1 MKRSRR
7 QSKPCPVSSFTGC
20 TDGFSAA
27 SKTNG
32 IDRLRTIPCRDDWI
46 SWLKRPY
53 PSIALVLRHRF
64 PLMKSRA
71 TRSFWKQF
79 HNLPKDIQATA
90 TREYRLWSVNP
101 KHQALR
107 FKKVGGQWSARITD
121 DYRALGI
128 MAGDT
133 MIWYFI
139 GTHTEYDRLLK
150 KK

>member
-1 MKRSRR
+1 
-7 QSKPCPVSSFTGC
+7 
-20 TDGFSAA
+20 
-27 SKTNG
+27 
-32 IDRLRTIPCRDDWI
+32 
-46 SWLKRPY
+46 
-53 PSIALVLRHRF
+53 
-64 PLMKSRA
+64 MKSRA

-90 TREYRLWSVNP
+90 TRKYRLWSVNP

-121 DYRALGI
+121 DYRALGV